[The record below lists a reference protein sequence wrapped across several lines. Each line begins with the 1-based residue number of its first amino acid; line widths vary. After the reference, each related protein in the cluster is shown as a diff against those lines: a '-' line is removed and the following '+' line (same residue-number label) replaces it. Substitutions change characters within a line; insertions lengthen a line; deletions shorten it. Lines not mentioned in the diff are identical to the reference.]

1 RPFISTAR
9 FCLSEK
15 VSMAMPSRQKDLGL
29 RFDHLFKIN
38 PDESRA
44 QQTPREI
51 LAQEFFKGD
60 KDLGACNMQLT
71 LNGLHLDRMEG
82 SATVVHEACDVAAAR
97 FLMQPRVGD
106 DDKLGAVASE
116 TGVSR

>member
-1 RPFISTAR
+1 MRRPVSTRWRPFISTAR

-44 QQTPREI
+44 RQTPRQI
-51 LAQEFFKGD
+51 LAQEFLKVG
-60 KDLGACNMQLT
+60 KVLGACNVQLT
-71 LNGLHLDRMEG
+71 LNRLHLDRREG
-82 SATVVHEACDVAAAR
+82 GATVIHQACDVAAAR
-97 FLMQPRVGD
+97 FL
-106 DDKLGAVASE
+106 
-116 TGVSR
+116 

>member
-1 RPFISTAR
+1 
-9 FCLSEK
+9 
-15 VSMAMPSRQKDLGL
+15 MPSRQENLGIRL
-29 RFDHLFKIN
+29 NHLFKIN

-44 QQTPREI
+44 QQTPRQI
-51 LAQEFFKGD
+51 LAQEFLKVG
-60 KDLGACNMQLT
+60 KVLGACNVQLT
-71 LNGLHLDRMEG
+71 LNRLHLDRREG
-82 SATVVHEACDVAAAR
+82 GATVIHQACDVAAAR